1 MVMDKKDPNIMFIKR
16 NIKCEKCRKLVNL
29 NDKCQTKGHTY
40 ICKGYIYTLHA
51 IFICLCEFIV
61 PLENFSL
68 IWRGHHC
75 RWRAANFDCTHGHC
89 NCAVRVLLC
98 ATSNV
103 TRTYPLKWSS
113 PRTRYRAFGSG
124 ASCFSSVATGDRNPI
139 SRMRGERSTSTLPR
153 R

>member
-1 MVMDKKDPNIMFIKR
+1 MEAKKPTPR
-16 NIKCEKCRKLVNL
+16 TLETTKLNL
-29 NDKCQTKGHTY
+29 NASWLFVNC
-40 ICKGYIYTLHA
+40 LA
-51 IFICLCEFIV
+51 SRSRIFHSFVCLLICLFVCFCLGFIV